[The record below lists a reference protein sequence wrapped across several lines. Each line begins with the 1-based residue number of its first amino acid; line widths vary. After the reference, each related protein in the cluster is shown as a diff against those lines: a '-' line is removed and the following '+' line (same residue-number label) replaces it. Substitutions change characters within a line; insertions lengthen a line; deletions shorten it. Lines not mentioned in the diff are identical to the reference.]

1 MPVTEQESLPIPS
14 ELCTEWLK
22 AEILDLVTLRQGNG
36 QYLGNLCCHYL
47 CHTQFMD
54 WGYHLLSF
62 SPIQQDQE

>member
-36 QYLGNLCCHYL
+36 QYLGNVCCHYL

-54 WGYHLLSF
+54 
-62 SPIQQDQE
+62 